1 MSSTEAR
8 LHEKF
13 ESALRDGYEVVK
25 LRCGYS
31 AIRFL
36 GMLQQEGGVVTA
48 KRLLDRAGE
57 VQSGVTE
64 LWECG
69 AMGKLPGALN
79 YTVEAIAWKPEFRE
93 LFSPEELAEAKKRL
107 QDLKYQPPWAD
118 W

>member
-1 MSSTEAR
+1 

-25 LRCGYS
+25 RRCGYN
-31 AIRFL
+31 ATRFL
-36 GMLQQEGGVVTA
+36 AMLQQQGGVATA

-69 AMGKLPGALN
+69 ATGKLPGALN
-79 YTVEAIAWKPEFRE
+79 FTVEAIVWKPEFRE
-93 LFSPEELAEAKKRL
+93 LFSAEELAVAKKRL
-107 QDLKYQPPWAD
+107 QDLKHQPPWAD